1 MIDASPKPRWSAERL
16 GSGEGLFRGWGRRG
30 ITLSYARPGRGGGRR
45 NLLVAEVE
53 AKMGVGANSEEV
65 K

>member
-1 MIDASPKPRWSAERL
+1 MRLPNHGGQQRGSAAVRAFSEVGGDVVL
-16 GSGEGLFRGWGRRG
+16 LF
-30 ITLSYARPGRGGGRR
+30 LMPAQAGGGRR